1 MASSVLIRGRRL
13 FASSGRSS
21 TRPGCRGRWGPAFR
35 RLERSPEELGQDR
48 HCRPGMCERVLAH
61 ACTRT
66 CTCSHTCSHRH
77 TLTHARTRTHMPSHT
92 CTHGASRQTWERCPE
107 NTHFCCDSENAVHS
121 RDLGDVWPQQD
132 GNLRGSSAG
141 APPGRACALPRAAL
155 PSRGSRRGGQP
166 PAAPHTSAPAEESA
180 RRPCRRDG
188 GSQGRPRG
196 GVGAP
201 AGHFSSP
208 GAFLPPTSVHVESQG
223 WEVTR
228 ATCLSPPAPPPVSDS
243 SVLARPGPGER
254 PSGHPLGRP

>member
-48 HCRPGMCERVLAH
+48 HCRPGMCERARAH
-61 ACTRT
+61 ACTRTRT
-66 CTCSHTCSHRH
+66 CTCSHTCSQGTH

-107 NTHFCCDSENAVHS
+107 NTHFSRDTENAVHS

-132 GNLRGSSAG
+132 GNLRPRLVGRR
-141 APPGRACALPRAAL
+141 PPRRACALPRAAL

-180 RRPCRRDG
+180 RLG
-188 GSQGRPRG
+188 GRVGGTEAPRAGPGAAWAPPRG
-196 GVGAP
+196 TSRPQAP
-201 AGHFSSP
+201 FCPRPLCMWNHRAG
-208 GAFLPPTSVHVESQG
+208 
-223 WEVTR
+223 R
-228 ATCLSPPAPPPVSDS
+228 
-243 SVLARPGPGER
+243 
-254 PSGHPLGRP
+254 